1 MTSNTSCIHPCHNI
15 SAVTYNKSNEVGRL
29 ISAKAIRTGIK
40 TDSSGSGPVET
51 IVFGLLGLLIAFTFT
66 GAESRLEYRREL
78 ITSAANSIS
87 TAYARID
94 LLSTNSQPQMRSML
108 KEYTLIR
115 AEIYQ
120 GQESL
125 STENELAHASDQLQK
140 QIWELAVTDCAKLN
154 SRTCDM
160 LVLPALGEVFSVATL
175 RQAALL
181 NHPPIEVYIMLV
193 IISLFGALLVGYT
206 LPVSKKRNILY
217 MITYAFTISVLIT
230 LIIDMEFPRTGLIRV
245 DSADKIILDL
255 GNSM

>member
-1 MTSNTSCIHPCHNI
+1 MI
-15 SAVTYNKSNEVGRL
+15 
-29 ISAKAIRTGIK
+29 
-40 TDSSGSGPVET
+40 
-51 IVFGLLGLLIAFTFT
+51 
-66 GAESRLEYRREL
+66 
-78 ITSAANSIS
+78 
-87 TAYARID
+87 
-94 LLSTNSQPQMRSML
+94 
-108 KEYTLIR
+108 
-115 AEIYQ
+115 
-120 GQESL
+120 
-125 STENELAHASDQLQK
+125 
-140 QIWELAVTDCAKLN
+140 
-154 SRTCDM
+154 
-160 LVLPALGEVFSVATL
+160 LGEVFSVATL

>member
-1 MTSNTSCIHPCHNI
+1 MLLFLEI
-15 SAVTYNKSNEVGRL
+15 GRL
-29 ISAKAIRTGIK
+29 ISVRAIRKGVK
-40 TDSSGSGPVET
+40 TASSGSGPVET

-66 GAESRLEYRREL
+66 GAESRLEYRRQL
-78 ITSAANSIS
+78 ITNAANSIS
-87 TAYARID
+87 TAYARVD
-94 LLSTNSQPQMRSML
+94 LMNVNNQPQMRNML

-115 AEIYQ
+115 AQIYQ

-125 STENELAHASDQLQK
+125 STENKLSQDSDRLQK
-140 QIWELAVTDCAKLN
+140 QIWELAVTDCAKSN

-160 LVLPALGEVFSVATL
+160 LVLPALGEVFNVATL

-181 NHPPIEVYIMLV
+181 NHPPIVVYIMLV

-206 LPVSKKRNILY
+206 LPVSKKRNLLY
-217 MITYAFTISVLIT
+217 MITYALTISVLIT
-230 LIIDMEFPRTGLIRV
+230 LIVDMEFPRTGLIRV